1 MTPEQRIHELKTR
14 QVFYGSSLVCKLNSV
29 NGYWWYSVYAWLEQG
44 KEDSKILVLMNKYN
58 GEDPED
64 LFKLALKELDLR
76 KIKIGVPLVNVSQR
90 AST

>member
-29 NGYWWYSVYAWLEQG
+29 NGYWWYSIYAWTEHNT
-44 KEDSKILVLMNKYN
+44 KFLVTMAKYN
-58 GEDPED
+58 GEDPQD
-64 LFKLALKELDLR
+64 LFAVSLKELGLK
-76 KIKIGVPLVNVSQR
+76 KIKLGVPIPLNVSQR